1 MTTLS
6 FDGYDYET
14 ETRQVTFKN
23 QVCWECN
30 GTKEVEHN
38 ILCPLYHKPVRKYG
52 GKCPHCNAKNQH
64 SHKVIGSKIIPCPRC
79 NATGEIMS
87 DMYSSLNFSDL
98 IQYIEIKTFEGVHMS
113 SFNEGYLGIG
123 IIGGYT
129 DYGRYIDTIK
139 SGKSTL
145 PQIVLESMQERNRY
159 VQAGNLLTVDGKLIP
174 CGYLKLNRDGW
185 SVFSHGAYFQRNRE

>member
-1 MTTLS
+1 MTTLIR
-6 FDGYDYET
+6 DGYDYDT

-38 ILCPLYHKPVRKYG
+38 ILCPHYHKTVRKFG
-52 GKCPHCNAKNQH
+52 GKCPVCNAKNQH
-64 SHKVIGSKIIPCPRC
+64 SHKVIGSEIIPCPRC
-79 NATGEIMS
+79 NATGEIFPN
-87 DMYSSLNFSDL
+87 MYSSLDFSDL
-98 IQYIEIKTFEGVHMS
+98 IQYIEIKTYEGLHMS
-113 SFNEGYLGIG
+113 NFNEGYLGIG

-129 DYGRYIDTIK
+129 DYGAYIDRIK
-139 SGKSTL
+139 SGVATL

-159 VQAGNLLTVDGKLIP
+159 VQAGNLLDVSGKLIP

-185 SVFSHGAYFQRNRE
+185 SVFSRGSYFQRNRE